1 MVETDSRFGRLQAD
15 SDAANAPDRTQRHF
29 KQGRYRGVDGGAAR
43 PPSSSKHRR
52 PIEWLASQPAGGV
65 APRIPPSPAQAMQ
78 NGRRV
83 PELELMSVR
92 LEPALDVVD
101 PEMRISAAVPAFDMT
116 FPPRCLLGLLPFGL
130 SRARISPRSSSRRK
144 IFRRVTP
151 DRAGSRRSRR
161 LRQGRMMRSAGAI
174 HRHGAAVLI

>member
-43 PPSSSKHRR
+43 PSSSSKHRR

-65 APRIPPSPAQAMQ
+65 APRIPPSPAQATQ

-83 PELELMSVR
+83 LELELMSVR

-116 FPPRCLLGLLPFGL
+116 FPPRCLSGCCPSVYLAPAFSPGQA
-130 SRARISPRSSSRRK
+130 RAENIPTRY
-144 IFRRVTP
+144 T
-151 DRAGSRRSRR
+151 GSCGKPT
-161 LRQGRMMRSAGAI
+161 LVSAPARTDDAI
-174 HRHGAAVLI
+174 G